1 MANQLSMF
9 NEPESNPGDV
19 YIITF
24 DVGAGKQTT
33 ETRQMNESEIN
44 DLFEFM
50 DLMGIWYTAQKKD

>member
-1 MANQLSMF
+1 MF

-24 DVGAGKQTT
+24 DVGAGKQTI
-33 ETRQMNESEIN
+33 ETRQMEENEIN

-50 DLMGIWYTAQKKD
+50 DVMGIWYTAQKKD